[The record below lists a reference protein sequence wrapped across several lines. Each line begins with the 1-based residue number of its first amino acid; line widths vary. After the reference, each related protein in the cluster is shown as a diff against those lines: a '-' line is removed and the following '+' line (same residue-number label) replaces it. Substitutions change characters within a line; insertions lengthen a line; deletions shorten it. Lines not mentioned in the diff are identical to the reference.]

1 MKHKVHGFI
10 LLCCML
16 LCSVAYTQERRIS
29 GRVSGPDGGP
39 MAGVT
44 VVATGTSSG
53 VTTDDYGRY
62 TISIPAG
69 TESLTFRF
77 IGYTPK
83 VIAVGTS
90 NVLDAALS
98 PDPTQL
104 AEVVVTGAYGIK
116 ATSRSASHNAQVV
129 SQEQMNTIRQT
140 DINNAL
146 AGKVTGIQVR
156 SQSPAALGRETEVR
170 LRGMSGFSQGMGAI
184 YVVDGTI
191 LPNINDINLDDIDN
205 VSVLQGP
212 AAAAQFGSQGAN
224 GAIVITLRKG
234 RQTPGVGVT
243 VNLGAQFDNV
253 YVLPAYQNLYAGGA
267 NASLTQYTWQ
277 EGHPEAWRALDGKYY
292 HDMQDDASWGPR
304 MEGQEYIP
312 WYAWYGGHSRSY
324 QTASLMPQPNNARDF
339 FETGVTLNNGITFSS
354 STEKLDFKTTFN
366 NQTVNGLLPESSMS
380 KNNLNVVTTYRL
392 NDKLA
397 LSANINY
404 INRELNGLI
413 QDSYGST
420 STGSFNQWFHRDLDI
435 DILRELRGLNHNGIY
450 GSWNKRNPNAYDPS
464 SPDEWYRANYW
475 YNPYTQYDFNPISE
489 QNDRLFGDVSFTYKI
504 IDGLSVKGTYRKQQN
519 TYVREARTYTELE
532 NSAYQTG
539 VFGAYATQTSYQN
552 RENLEFL
559 ASYDKTFNDFSVNA
573 NLGTDFFNAVYRS
586 NGANTNQ
593 GLTVPNGFFISN
605 SVQSPTIE
613 NTRWNE
619 KYNAVFGT
627 AVLGYKDML
636 FANVT
641 LRNDWFSTLPSDNN
655 DVLSKSFGGSF
666 VFTELLPGISWLS
679 FGKVRYSWGEIPQAL
694 GESRGRFGAYRY
706 PGMAYSIG
714 NNQWNGNILMPTPDQ
729 LVDPNIHGAVNMQQE
744 MGIDLRFLS
753 NRLGASFTYW
763 NGKDRDF
770 PFSLTVNGASGFTS
784 LLTNIGE
791 IKKEG
796 VEIQLTAQPV
806 VKPGFRWDVNFT
818 YSHLIRN
825 DVVEVSEEY
834 LVTRSNSVANVAF
847 GNLPQAYH
855 EKGMRSGQLIGRGI
869 LRNDD
874 GVPILNS
881 NGSYQVDPEVF
892 YGSVLPD
899 FTGGIQNSFNFLND
913 FYLAFNID
921 YQFGGVFASLSDGFG
936 AYSGLSARTA
946 VTNDKG
952 MNVRDAVEDGGGIKV
967 VGVNANNE
975 PVEYYVDVRT
985 HYVNIFNN
993 GTVDEYIHPLDF
1005 IKLREVSLGYDLPV
1019 NKWNLRR
1026 LGVQNANFS
1035 IVGRNLWL
1043 IHSKANGDYDPSEIS
1058 SFAGETAQLPGT
1070 RGWGFNLRVGF

>member
-1 MKHKVHGFI
+1 MKQKVLGI
-10 LLCCML
+10 LFLCNVL
-16 LCSVAYTQERRIS
+16 LFSATYAQDRRVS
-29 GRVSGPDGGP
+29 GRVSDSSGDP
-39 MAGVT
+39 MPGVT
-44 VVATGTSSG
+44 VIATGTTTG
-53 VTTDDYGRY
+53 VTTDDNGRY
-62 TISIPAG
+62 TITVPVG
-69 TESLTFRF
+69 TKSLTFRF
-77 IGYTPK
+77 LGYTAK
-83 VIAVGTS
+83 EVNLGSSDIVDAV
-90 NVLDAALS
+90 LS
-98 PDPTQL
+98 EDPTQL

-116 ATSRSASHNAQVV
+116 ATSRSTAYNAQVV
-129 SQEQMNTIRQT
+129 TQEQMNTIRQT

-170 LRGMSGFSQGMGAI
+170 LRGMSGFGTGMGAI

-224 GAIVITLRKG
+224 GAIVVTLKKG
-234 RQTPGVGVT
+234 RQTRGVGVT

-253 YVLPAYQNLYAGGA
+253 YVLPAYQDLYAGGSSA
-267 NASLTQYTWQ
+267 DLIQYNWKEGDPVEWQ
-277 EGHPEAWRALDGKYY
+277 ALDGKYY

-312 WYAWYGGHSRSY
+312 WYAWYGGHSRSF

-354 STEKLDFKTTFN
+354 STEKLDFKTTYN
-366 NQTVNGLLPESSMS
+366 NQSVNGLLPNSSLA

-392 NDKLA
+392 NDKLS

-404 INRELNGLI
+404 INRELKGLI
-413 QDSYGST
+413 SDAYGST

-435 DILRELRGLNHNGIY
+435 GILKELRALNHNGIY
-450 GSWNKRNPNAYDPS
+450 ASWNKRNPNAYDPGD
-464 SPDEWYRANYW
+464 PNEWYKANYW
-475 YNPYTQYDFNPISE
+475 YNPYTQYDFSPITQ

-504 IDGLSVKGTYRKQQN
+504 LNGLSIKGTYRKQQN
-519 TYVREARTYTELE
+519 TYAREARVYTELE

-539 VFGAYATQTSYQN
+539 VFGAYATETDYHN

-559 ASYDKTFNDFSVNA
+559 ASFDRTFNNFSVNA
-573 NLGTDFFNAVYRS
+573 NLGTDFFNAVYRQ

-605 SVQSPTIE
+605 SVQSPSIS
-613 NTRWNE
+613 NVRWTE

-627 AVLGYKDML
+627 ATVGYKDML
-636 FANVT
+636 FANFT
-641 LRNDWFSTLPSDNN
+641 LRNDWFSTLPMGNN

-666 VFTELLPGISWLS
+666 VFSELLPEWSWLS

-694 GESRGRFGAYRY
+694 GTEKGRFGAYRY
-706 PGMAYSIG
+706 PGMAYTIG

-744 MGIDLRFLS
+744 MGIDLRFLR

-763 NGKDRDF
+763 NGRDRDF
-770 PFSLTVNGASGFTS
+770 PFSLSINGASGFST

-791 IKKEG
+791 IEKEG
-796 VEIQLTAQPV
+796 VELQLTAQPIV
-806 VKPGFRWDVNFT
+806 NPKFKWDVNFT
-818 YSHLIRN
+818 YSHLIKN
-825 DVVEVSEEY
+825 DVVELSKEY
-834 LVTRSNSVANVAF
+834 GVTRSNSVANVAF
-847 GNLPQAYH
+847 SALPQAYH
-855 EKGMRSGQLIGRGI
+855 QEGMRAGQLIGRGI
-869 LRNDD
+869 LRNED

-881 NGSYQVDPEVF
+881 DGSYQVDPEVF

-936 AYSGLSARTA
+936 AYSGLSERTA
-946 VTNDKG
+946 AVNDRG
-952 MNVRDAVEDGGGIKV
+952 MNVRDAVEDGGGVKV

-975 PVEYYVDVRT
+975 PVEYYVDART
-985 HYVNIFNN
+985 HYVNLFNN

-1005 IKLREVSLGYDLPV
+1005 IKLREVSIGYDLPV
-1019 NKWNLRR
+1019 SKWNLSR
-1026 LGVQNANFS
+1026 LGIQNANFS

-1058 SFAGETAQLPGT
+1058 EFAGERAQLPGT
-1070 RGWGFNLRVGF
+1070 RGWGFNLRIGF